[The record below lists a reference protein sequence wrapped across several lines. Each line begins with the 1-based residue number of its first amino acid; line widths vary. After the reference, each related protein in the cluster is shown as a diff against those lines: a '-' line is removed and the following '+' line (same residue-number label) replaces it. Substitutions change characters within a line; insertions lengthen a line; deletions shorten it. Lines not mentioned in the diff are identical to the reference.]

1 MAKSRCVF
9 FKRRL
14 SRSDS
19 VTRHGAENSIQH
31 IGIIALEKSVTSLT
45 SQVGFVLVETSH
57 PGNIGAA
64 ARALKTMSL
73 QDLSLV
79 APKDYP
85 CAEATARAA
94 GADDLLA
101 QAPVYN
107 EISESIAGRTLVF
120 GTTARMRSEKWPCVS
135 PREAAALMTDE
146 VAQGGKVAVVFGRER
161 SGLNNDELAYCHQL
175 IRIPVNP
182 DYSSLNLAAAVQ
194 VVAYELMLAQA
205 AQAEIP
211 VNPREEKLASMADQ
225 DALLKQLD
233 EIMDSTGFTEVD
245 HPGLVRFHMRRL
257 LLRAIPTSKEIKLL
271 HGILR
276 SIRNHL

>member
-1 MAKSRCVF
+1 V
-9 FKRRL
+9 
-14 SRSDS
+14 D
-19 VTRHGAENSIQH
+19 NSNITL
-31 IGIIALEKSVTSLT
+31 AAA
-45 SQVGFVLVETSH
+45 VGFVLVETSH

-73 QDLSLV
+73 TDLALV

-101 QAPVYN
+101 RAPVFN
-107 EISESIAGRTLVF
+107 ELSESLAERTLVF
-120 GTTARMRSEKWPCVS
+120 GTTARTRSEKWPCVT
-135 PREAAALMTDE
+135 PREAAPLILAE
-146 VAQGGKVAVVFGRER
+146 VAKGGSVAVVFGRER
-161 SGLNNDELAYCHQL
+161 SGLDNEELAHCHQL

-182 DYSSLNLAAAVQ
+182 SYSSLNLAAAVQ
-194 VVAYELMLAQA
+194 VLAYELMLIQSA
-205 AQAEIP
+205 ADDIE
-211 VNPREEKLASMADQ
+211 VDDRKESLASMADQ

-233 EIMDSTGFTEVD
+233 MIMDSTGFTQVD

-276 SIRNHL
+276 SIRNSLKSAAGTLK

>member
-1 MAKSRCVF
+1 MEEPV
-9 FKRRL
+9 
-14 SRSDS
+14 D
-19 VTRHGAENSIQH
+19 NSI
-31 IGIIALEKSVTSLT
+31 TSLAAA
-45 SQVGFVLVETSH
+45 VRFVLVETSH

-73 QDLSLV
+73 TDLALV
-79 APKDYP
+79 SPKEYP

-101 QAPVYN
+101 HAPVHQVL
-107 EISESIAGRTLVF
+107 SESLAERTMVF
-120 GTTARMRSEKWPCVS
+120 GTTARMRSEKWPVVT
-135 PREAAALMTDE
+135 PRTAALRINEE
-146 VAQGGKVAVVFGRER
+146 VAKGGRVAVVFGRER
-161 SGLNNDELAYCHQL
+161 SGLDNEELAHCHQL

-194 VVAYELMLAQA
+194 VVAYELMLTQTAQTGIKIEHR
-205 AQAEIP
+205 QE
-211 VNPREEKLASMADQ
+211 NLASMGDQ
-225 DALLKQLD
+225 EALLKQLD
-233 EIMDSTGFTEVD
+233 HIMEDTGFTQVD

-276 SIRNHL
+276 AIRNNLKS